1 MLSEESVVTV
11 PADAGPGPVA
21 GTDVVFLPQ
30 AFDHG
35 TPVYPA
41 HTTQLVDQL
50 TAQGV
55 TARTWHPAAE
65 SEILSA
71 RGPVADTLL
80 QIAVGI
86 ASSAGWYA
94 IQSMLRSRS
103 GPLRVIAVFE
113 QDGQRR
119 RAELAGNAD
128 DVVRALETLDPF
140 GPGRPD

>member
-11 PADAGPGPVA
+11 PVDAGPGPVA
-21 GTDVVFLPQ
+21 GTDVVLLPQ

-35 TPVYPA
+35 APVYPA

-65 SEILSA
+65 FEIVST

-94 IQSMLRSRS
+94 IQSLLRSRS

-119 RAELAGNAD
+119 RAELAGDAD

-140 GPGRPD
+140 GPGRLD